1 MQTHMKKPSLF
12 LLIPHL
18 VPMSEVLVGLD
29 RRWLGW
35 GVPVTSYKV
44 RPSVSG
50 GLGLPVDCCKQ
61 PWNGEG
67 GVTGPLFP
75 VCAVQCSGCE
85 GERVQCIDEWV
96 LRCTVV

>member
-1 MQTHMKKPSLF
+1 
-12 LLIPHL
+12 
-18 VPMSEVLVGLD
+18 MSEVLVGLD

-35 GVPVTSYKV
+35 GVPVTSYRV
-44 RPSVSG
+44 RPSVSSSVR
-50 GLGLPVDCCKQ
+50 LGLHVDCCKE
-61 PWNGEG
+61 PRNGEG
-67 GVTGPLFP
+67 GVAGPLFP